1 MSFQPLSDQCDC
13 ESFLEGNFVDV
24 YAWFNLTSYHAP
36 PPPFRAYPRGFANFF
51 FLGGLLPHPWAL
63 RKSRYFCVSFF
74 WARNAK
80 FKKIPKQAHL
90 PKAIKIQ
97 PVSNIL
103 HSVCNLWKPE
113 ENGTKTLLRLC
124 RSAFHRKPSWTK
136 SVRKRALLNI
146 FAS

>member
-1 MSFQPLSDQCDC
+1 MSFQPLSDQYDC

-24 YAWFNLTSYHAP
+24 YAWFNLTSYHP
-36 PPPFRAYPRGFANFF
+36 PPQGIPPGICKFF
-51 FLGGLLPHPWAL
+51 PSWWSTFPSPGAQKEQISL
-63 RKSRYFCVSFF
+63 RVFSLVTKCEL
-74 WARNAK
+74 
-80 FKKIPKQAHL
+80 FKNIPKQAHL

>member
-13 ESFLEGNFVDV
+13 ESFLEGNFDDV

-36 PPPFRAYPRGFANFF
+36 SGHTPGDLQIFSFLVVYFPIPGHSERADIFAC
-51 FLGGLLPHPWAL
+51 L
-63 RKSRYFCVSFF
+63 FF
-74 WARNAK
+74 WSRNAK
-80 FKKIPKQAHL
+80 FKNIPKQAHL

-103 HSVCNLWKPE
+103 HLVCNLWKPE